1 MKKYTEPAVKR
12 ISLDSEDIMDMTI
25 SNTVGDEGQF
35 LNEGL
40 FDELDDELYD
50 DVRIEETQ
58 ARSTNLIHLNVW
70 EN

>member
-35 LNEGL
+35 INEGL